1 MDQYNFYHVDVFA
14 NAPLT
19 GNGLTVFLNTDA
31 WSGEYM
37 QRLTQEMRQFESIF
51 LSNIQAESADARIF
65 TGEEELPFAGHPV
78 LGAAAILHRI
88 LAPQSMRGEWT
99 LQLQHSAIKVRT
111 QRLGLYFSCEM
122 NQGVATL
129 GPHLSLD
136 QVEPV
141 LERLSLTK
149 NDVIS
154 HLPPQVISTGL
165 NYLILPVT
173 PEALARTKIRANDL
187 EKELGQ
193 LAAKFVFVLDPDG
206 KELRTWDNYGLI
218 EDIATGSAAGP
229 AIAYLVEH
237 GLAQREQ
244 ILSLSQGRFLGRP
257 SQLHTQVNA
266 SNEVLVSGEVW
277 PVSKGKLEID
287 QG

>member
-1 MDQYNFYHVDVFA
+1 
-14 NAPLT
+14 
-19 GNGLTVFLNTDA
+19 
-31 WSGEYM
+31 M

-65 TGEEELPFAGHPV
+65 TVEEELPFAGHPV

-287 QG
+287 QGQSES